1 MPHFL
6 KMKSL
11 SLCLEG
17 DFSLSQMCQLFVQ
30 RSICAWQSLPGML
43 EYRSLPNRRVES
55 HEKGFIVVKMPKVI
69 RMFITACAGFRAVAP
84 SEGTA
89 SGIKI
94 KPTYRAMTVSG
105 PLPRLRGLQGL

>member
-17 DFSLSQMCQLFVQ
+17 DFSLSQMCLLFVQ
-30 RSICAWQSLPGML
+30 RSICGWQSLPGML
-43 EYRSLPNRRVES
+43 EYRSLPDRRVES
-55 HEKGFIVVKMPKVI
+55 HEGGFIVVKMPKVI
-69 RMFITACAGFRAVAP
+69 RMFTTACAGFRAVAP

-89 SGIKI
+89 SLSDARVPAI
-94 KPTYRAMTVSG
+94 A
-105 PLPRLRGLQGL
+105 LRFQGRCPV